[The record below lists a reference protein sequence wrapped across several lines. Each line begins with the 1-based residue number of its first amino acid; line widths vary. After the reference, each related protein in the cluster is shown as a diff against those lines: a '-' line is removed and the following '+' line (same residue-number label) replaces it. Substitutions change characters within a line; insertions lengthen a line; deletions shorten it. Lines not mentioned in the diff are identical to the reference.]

1 VRFAALI
8 VVGLILAGALLG
20 SLGSFV
26 GVRRSLAT

>member
-1 VRFAALI
+1 VLVVAVLI
-8 VVGLILAGALLG
+8 IAGALLG